1 MSTQKVHVKLFNY
14 LVTFSISLLLLMG
27 IAIGQ
32 TPGTGAISGIVY
44 DPTGR
49 VVQNAEVLV
58 SNEATHAARKVTT
71 TAEGF
76 YRVQLLSPGHYSVMV
91 TSVGF
96 APHTSQAIEVTVS
109 ETTSLNVSLTVAAA
123 SASVQVSNYAEVA
136 ELESSTLG
144 GLVNETAIQGLP
156 LSNRNFT
163 QILGLSPGV
172 VVDLPN
178 ATLMGTGSQNVASDG
193 ATPTANNFQFNGV
206 DANNLVENSFAIAN
220 TSEVGVAIPAPDV
233 IEEFRVQ
240 TANFDA
246 AYGRGTGANVD
257 MVSKSGTNRVHG
269 SAWEFV
275 RNNIFNANDFFLKQ
289 AGQPRSELKHN
300 QFGGTVGGPIV
311 RDKTFFFVGYEG
323 LTEVN
328 GLSPGSKITAI
339 YPLLTSDRSAAAL
352 GALFCPANHLNN
364 MGQPASGYLT
374 LAGGTQVACDGSN
387 INPVALAVLNA
398 KLPNGQLA
406 VPNPQV
412 ALPNTGP
419 DASDQM
425 PMGQSTFSIPGRFRE
440 DQFSI
445 NGDQM
450 LSQKN
455 TLAGRFFYSRA
466 TQSQA
471 FEPNAADVPG
481 WGGQQLARNTMFVLA
496 DTHVFGSNLLNIA
509 RFGYMRFD
517 GNSSIV
523 NPLTAEAIG
532 IDTPTG
538 MVGPDS
544 NAPGIWAG
552 GLMIG
557 DAGTPSQWQVT
568 NSFIYQDTVSWTRG
582 RHNARF
588 GVEFKR
594 HEVDEDQPV
603 ETDGLLQIATF
614 SDFLVGQSAAQNG
627 SPSGLSNVTSS
638 TAGGGIFRRNERYTD
653 FAGFAQDDIKL
664 TKRLTINAGLRYEIF
679 SAPIETDGRLANFN
693 ANIAS
698 TGPVPETG
706 TFNGFTMP
714 SNFTGTVPDGVE
726 KTSFPGLYK
735 TPLGDVSPRF
745 GFVWQVTDKPVLV
758 VRGGAGIY
766 YDEHSGNIAEQTLT
780 QPPFA
785 SLQILS
791 GSQSA
796 GATLQNPFVPHVLP
810 TSSYPVFTPRT
821 PTSTPFIEGTNP
833 NLVDGRTTEY
843 NLNILYTLGRGYLL
857 EVGYVGTNSNHR
869 SGQIEFDQASL
880 ASPENPVNGQTNNSI
895 ANAALRMPIQGV
907 SEGSLFTD
915 SVFVAN
921 YNALQVSV
929 TRNMR
934 HGFQFQGSYTWSK
947 NLDEVANETG
957 TDVFELQLPTD
968 NQHNLL
974 TSYGLAGDDRD
985 QRVVFNF
992 TWQTPKLHQGP
1003 TVTRYLLNDWVF
1015 SGIGVFQSGIPLS
1028 VFDGNAGSV
1037 YALLGGEVRAE
1048 RTGSNPST
1056 HGSLFSRV
1064 QNTYLDASA
1073 FTRAP
1078 EAPNGTSLADQDFG
1092 NSGVGIVRGPG
1103 QHNVDIA
1110 IERLFPIKGGS
1121 AFLFRAEAFNLTNTP
1136 QFANPNTSL
1145 GYTDATQ
1152 ENPVA
1157 SPTFGKITSTVTNP
1171 RIIQFAAKYQF

>member
-1 MSTQKVHVKLFNY
+1 MKLFNF
-14 LVTFSISLLLLMG
+14 LVTFSISLLLLTG
-27 IAIGQ
+27 IALSQ

-44 DPTGR
+44 DPAGR
-49 VVQNAEVLV
+49 VVQNAGITVV
-58 SNEATHAARKVTT
+58 NEATHASRKVET
-71 TAEGF
+71 TAEGL
-76 YRVQLLSPGHYSVMV
+76 YRVQLLQPGHYTVMV
-91 TSVGF
+91 TSAGF
-96 APHTSQAIEVTVS
+96 APRTSQAIEVTVS
-109 ETTSLNVSLTVAAA
+109 ETTSLNVSLTIAAESTSVKVA
-123 SASVQVSNYAEVA
+123 NDAEVA

-233 IEEFRVQ
+233 IQEFRVQ

-257 MVSKSGTNRVHG
+257 MVSKSGSDRFHG

-289 AGQPRSELKHN
+289 EGQPRSELKHN

-352 GALFCPANHLNN
+352 GALFCPAGHLNN
-364 MGQPASGYLT
+364 QGQPASGYLT

-406 VPNPQV
+406 VPNPQI

-440 DQFSI
+440 DQFSTNI
-445 NGDQM
+445 DQI

-496 DTHVFGSNLLNIA
+496 DTHIVNSNLLNVA

-523 NPLTAEAIG
+523 NPLTAAAIG

-538 MVGPDS
+538 VVGPTS

-568 NSFIYQDTVSWTRG
+568 NSFIYQDTVSWTHG

-627 SPSGLSNVTSS
+627 SPQGLSNVTTA
-638 TAGGGIFRRNERYTD
+638 TAGGGIFRRDTRYTD
-653 FAGFAQDDIKL
+653 FGGFAQDDIKL
-664 TKRLTINAGLRYEIF
+664 TSRLTINAGLRYEIF
-679 SAPIETDGRLANFN
+679 GAPIETNGRLANFN

-698 TGPVPETG
+698 TGPVPTTG
-706 TFNGFTMP
+706 TFSGFTMP
-714 SNFTGTVPDGVE
+714 SNFTGTVPMGVE

-745 GFVWQVTDKPVLV
+745 GFVWQVTDRPVLV

-766 YDEHSGNIAEQTLT
+766 YDEHSGNISEQTLT

-810 TSSYPVFTPRT
+810 ESSYPVFTPRT

-843 NLNILYTLGRGYLL
+843 NLNILYTLGRGYVL
-857 EVGYVGTNSNHR
+857 EAGYVGTNSSHR
-869 SGQIEFDQASL
+869 SGQIEFDQAAL

-929 TRNMR
+929 TRQMR

-992 TWQTPKLHQGP
+992 TWQTPKIHEGP
-1003 TVTRYLLNDWVF
+1003 AVTRHLLNDWVF

-1103 QHNVDIA
+1103 QHNIDLAV
-1110 IERLFPIKGGS
+1110 ERLFPIKGGS

-1152 ENPVA
+1152 LNPVA
-1157 SPTFGKITSTVTNP
+1157 SSTFGKITSTVTNP

>member
-1 MSTQKVHVKLFNY
+1 MTLSNY
-14 LVTFSISLLLLMG
+14 LAAFLIALLLPIG
-27 IAIGQ
+27 IAFGQ
-32 TPGTGAISGIVY
+32 TPGTGAVAGLVH
-44 DPTGR
+44 DPAGR
-49 VVQNAEVLV
+49 LVQNAEILV
-58 SNEATHAARKVTT
+58 VNEATHSSRMVTT
-71 TAEGF
+71 TSEGF
-76 YRVQLLSPGHYSVMV
+76 YRVQVLQPGYYSVTV
-91 TSVGF
+91 TSAGF
-96 APHTSQAIEVTVS
+96 APHISQGIEVTVS
-109 ETTSLNVSLTVAAA
+109 ETTSLNVSLTISTA
-123 SASVQVSNYAEVA
+123 STTVKVVNDAEVA

-220 TSEVGVAIPAPDV
+220 TSEIGVAIPSPDV

-257 MVSKSGTNRVHG
+257 MVSKSGSNRFHG
-269 SAWEFV
+269 SVWEFA

-289 AGQPRSELKHN
+289 AGQPKSELKHN

-328 GLSPGSKITAI
+328 GLSPGSKVTAV

-352 GALFCPANHLNN
+352 GALFCPAGHLNSE
-364 MGQPASGYLT
+364 GQPASGYLT
-374 LAGGTQVACDGSN
+374 LAGGAQVACDGSN

-398 KLPNGQLA
+398 KLANGQLA
-406 VPNPQV
+406 VPNPQI

-419 DASDQM
+419 DASDQL

-445 NGDQM
+445 NGDQI

-481 WGGQQLARNTMFVLA
+481 WSGQQLARNTMFVLA
-496 DTHVFGSNLLNIA
+496 DTQVFNSNLLNAA

-517 GNSSIV
+517 GSSSIV

-538 MVGPDS
+538 EVGPDS
-544 NAPGIWAG
+544 SAPGIWAG

-568 NSFIYQDTVSWTRG
+568 NSFIYQDTVSWTHG

-588 GVEFKR
+588 GLEFKR
-594 HEVDEDQPV
+594 HEVDENQPV

-627 SPSGLSNVTSS
+627 SPSGLSNVTSA

-653 FAGFAQDDIKL
+653 FGGFAQDDIKL
-664 TKRLTINAGLRYEIF
+664 TRRLTINAGLRYEIF
-679 SAPIETDGRLANFN
+679 GAALETNGRLANFN

-698 TGPVPETG
+698 TGPVSETG
-706 TFNGFTMP
+706 TFSGFTMP
-714 SNFTGTVPDGVE
+714 SNFTGTVPEGVE

-735 TPLGDVSPRF
+735 TPLEDVSPRF
-745 GFVWQVTDKPVLV
+745 GFVWQVMDKPVVV
-758 VRGGAGIY
+758 VRGGVGIY
-766 YDEHSGNIAEQTLT
+766 YDEHSGNLAEQTLT

-796 GATLQNPFVPHVLP
+796 PATLQNPFVPHVLP
-810 TSSYPVFTPRT
+810 NSSYPVFTPRT
-821 PTSTPFIEGTNP
+821 PTSIPFIEGTNP
-833 NLVDGRTTEY
+833 NTLDGKTTEY
-843 NLNILYTLGRGYLL
+843 NLNVQYALGRSYVLQ
-857 EVGYVGTNSNHR
+857 VGYVGTNSNHR
-869 SGQIEFDQASL
+869 SGQIEFDQAFL
-880 ASPENPVNGQTNNSI
+880 ASPENPVNGETTNSI

-929 TRNMR
+929 TRHMQ

-947 NLDEVANETG
+947 NLDEVNGETG

-968 NQHNLL
+968 NQRDLR

-992 TWQTPKLHQGP
+992 TWQTPKVNHGP
-1003 TVTRYLLNDWVF
+1003 KPIRYLLDDWVF
-1015 SGIGVFQSGIPLS
+1015 SGIGVFQTGIPLS
-1028 VFDGNAGSV
+1028 IIDGNAGSV

-1103 QHNVDIA
+1103 QHNVDLA

-1136 QFANPNTSL
+1136 QFGNPSNSL

-1152 ENPVA
+1152 VNPVA
-1157 SPTFGKITSTVTNP
+1157 SSTFGKITSTVTNP
-1171 RIIQFAAKYQF
+1171 RIIQFAAKFQF

>member
-1 MSTQKVHVKLFNY
+1 MFIQKVHVKLLNY
-14 LVTFSISLLLLMG
+14 LATFSVSLLLLMG
-27 IAIGQ
+27 TAFGQ

-44 DPTGR
+44 DPAGR
-49 VVQNAEVLV
+49 VVQNAGILV
-58 SNEATHAARKVTT
+58 VNEATHASRKVVT

-76 YRVQLLSPGHYSVMV
+76 YRVQLLQPGDYTVMV
-91 TSVGF
+91 TSAGF
-96 APHTSQAIEVTVS
+96 AAHTSQAIEVTVS
-109 ETTSLNVSLTVAAA
+109 ETTSLNVSLTIAAA
-123 SASVQVSNYAEVA
+123 STSVRVANGAEVA

-144 GLVNETAIQGLP
+144 GLVNDTAIQGLP

-257 MVSKSGTNRVHG
+257 MVSKSGTNRFHG
-269 SAWEFV
+269 SDWEFV

-289 AGQPRSELKHN
+289 EGQPRSELKHN
-300 QFGGTVGGPIV
+300 QFGGTLGGPIV

-328 GLSPGSKITAI
+328 GLSPGSKVTAI

-352 GALFCPANHLNN
+352 GALFCPAGHLDN

-374 LAGGTQVACDGSN
+374 LAGGAQVACDGSN

-406 VPNPQV
+406 VPNPQI

-419 DASDQM
+419 DASDEL

-440 DQFSI
+440 DQFSTNI
-445 NGDQM
+445 DQI

-496 DTHVFGSNLLNIA
+496 DTHIVNSNLLNVA

-523 NPLTAEAIG
+523 NPLTAQAIG

-538 MVGPDS
+538 MVGPTS

-568 NSFIYQDTVSWTRG
+568 NSFIYQDTVSWTHG
-582 RHNARF
+582 RHSARF

-603 ETDGLLQIATF
+603 ETDGLLQIGTF

-627 SPSGLSNVTSS
+627 SPSGLSNVTSA

-653 FAGFAQDDIKL
+653 FGGFAQDDIKL
-664 TKRLTINAGLRYEIF
+664 MKRLTINAGLRYEIF
-679 SAPIETDGRLANFN
+679 GAPVETNGRLANFN
-693 ANIAS
+693 ADIAS
-698 TGPVPETG
+698 TGPVPTTG
-706 TFNGFTMP
+706 TFSGFTMP
-714 SNFTGTVPDGVE
+714 SNFTGTVPMGVE

-735 TPLGDVSPRF
+735 TRLGDVSPRF

-791 GSQSA
+791 ASQSA

-810 TSSYPVFTPRT
+810 NSSYPIFTPRT

-833 NLVDGRTTEY
+833 NMLDGRTTEY
-843 NLNILYTLGRGYLL
+843 NLNVLYSLGRSYLL
-857 EVGYVGTNSNHR
+857 EVGYVGTSSTHR
-869 SGQIEFDQASL
+869 PGQVEFDQASL
-880 ASPENPVNGQTNNSI
+880 AGPQNPVNGETTNSI

-915 SVFVAN
+915 SVFIAN

-929 TRNMR
+929 TRRMQ
-934 HGFQFQGSYTWSK
+934 HGFQVQGSYTWSK

-957 TDVFELQLPTD
+957 TDVFELQLSTD
-968 NQHNLL
+968 NQHNLRS
-974 TSYGLAGDDRD
+974 SYGLAGDDRD

-992 TWQTPKLHQGP
+992 TWQTPKLNQAP
-1003 TVTRYLLNDWVF
+1003 KLARYVLNDWEF
-1015 SGIGVFQSGIPLS
+1015 SGIGVFQAGIPLS

-1064 QNTYLDASA
+1064 QNTYLDATA

-1103 QHNVDIA
+1103 QHNVDMA
-1110 IERLFPIKGGS
+1110 VERLFPIKGGS
-1121 AFLFRAEAFNLTNTP
+1121 SFTFRAEAYNLTNTP

-1145 GYTDATQ
+1145 GYTDPTQ
-1152 ENPVA
+1152 VDPVA
-1157 SPTFGKITSTVTNP
+1157 SATFGKITSTVTNP

>member
-1 MSTQKVHVKLFNY
+1 MKIFNQLAAFALF
-14 LVTFSISLLLLMG
+14 LLLLAG
-27 IAIGQ
+27 AAFGQ
-32 TPGTGAISGIVY
+32 TPGTGAITGIVH
-44 DPTGR
+44 DPAGR
-49 VVQNAEVLV
+49 VVQNAEILV
-58 SNEATHAARKVTT
+58 VNEATHASRKVATT
-71 TAEGF
+71 GEGF
-76 YRVQLLSPGHYSVMV
+76 YRVQLLQPGHYTVMV
-91 TSVGF
+91 TSTGF
-96 APHTSQAIEVTVS
+96 APHISQAIEVTVS
-109 ETTSLNVSLTVAAA
+109 ETTSLNVSLTIATA
-123 SASVQVSNYAEVA
+123 STYVQVANDAEVA
-136 ELESSTLG
+136 ELEGSTLG
-144 GLVNETAIQGLP
+144 GLVNDTAIQGLP

-178 ATLMGTGSQNVASDG
+178 ATQLGTGSQNVASDG

-206 DANNLVENSFAIAN
+206 DANNLIENSFAIAN

-257 MVSKSGTNRVHG
+257 MVSKSGTNRFHG

-289 AGQPRSELKHN
+289 ADQPRSDLKHN
-300 QFGGTVGGPIV
+300 QFGGTLGGPII

-323 LTEVN
+323 LTEIN
-328 GLSPGSKITAI
+328 GLSGGAKETAV
-339 YPLLTSDRSAAAL
+339 YPLLTSDRSVAAL
-352 GALFCPANHLNN
+352 GALFCPAGHLNA

-374 LAGGTQVACDGSN
+374 QAGGVQVACDGSN

-412 ALPNTGP
+412 ALPVTGM

-425 PMGQSTFSIPGRFRE
+425 PMGQSTFSIPARARE
-440 DQFSI
+440 DQFSTNI
-445 NGDQM
+445 DQI

-496 DTHVFGSNLLNIA
+496 DTHIINSNLLNVA

-523 NPLTAEAIG
+523 NPLTAHAIG

-538 MVGPDS
+538 MVGASS

-568 NSFIYQDTVSWTRG
+568 NSFIYQDTLSWTHG

-603 ETDGLLQIATF
+603 ETDGLLQIGTF

-627 SPSGLSNVTSS
+627 SPSGLSNVTSA

-653 FAGFAQDDIKL
+653 FGGFAQDDIKL
-664 TKRLTINAGLRYEIF
+664 MKRLTINAGLRYEIF
-679 SAPIETDGRLANFN
+679 GSPVETNGRLANFN
-693 ANIAS
+693 ADIAI
-698 TGPVPETG
+698 TGLLPAAG
-706 TFNGFTMP
+706 TFSGFTMP
-714 SNFTGTVPDGVE
+714 SNFAGSVPAGVE

-735 TPLGDVSPRF
+735 TRLGDVSPRF

-758 VRGGAGIY
+758 VRGGVGLY
-766 YDEHSGNIAEQTLT
+766 YDEHSGNLAEQTLT

-791 GSQSA
+791 ASQNA
-796 GATLQNPFVPHVLP
+796 TATLQNPFVPHVLP
-810 TSSYPVFTPRT
+810 NSSYPVFTPRT

-833 NLVDGRTTEY
+833 NVLDGRTTEY
-843 NLNILYTLGRGYLL
+843 NLNVLYAPGRSYVL
-857 EVGYVGTNSNHR
+857 EVGYVGTNSTHR
-869 SGQIEFDQASL
+869 PGQVEFDQASL
-880 ASPENPVNGQTNNSI
+880 ASPQNPVNGETTNSI
-895 ANAALRMPIQGV
+895 ENAALRMPIQGV

-915 SVFVAN
+915 SVFIAN
-921 YNALQVSV
+921 YNSLQVSV
-929 TRNMR
+929 TRHMQ
-934 HGFQFQGSYTWSK
+934 HGFQVQGSYTWSK

-957 TDVFELQLPTD
+957 TDVFELQLPTGD
-968 NQHNLL
+968 QHNLRSS
-974 TSYGLAGDDRD
+974 SYGLAGDDRD

-992 TWQTPKLHQGP
+992 TWQTPKHNQAPRLA
-1003 TVTRYLLNDWVF
+1003 RYVINDWAF
-1015 SGIGVFQSGIPLS
+1015 SGIGVFQAGIPLS

-1103 QHNVDIA
+1103 QHNVDLA
-1110 IERLFPIKGGS
+1110 VERLFPIKGGS
-1121 AFLFRAEAFNLTNTP
+1121 HFLFRAEAYNLTNTP

-1145 GYTDATQ
+1145 GYTDPTQ
-1152 ENPVA
+1152 VDPVA
-1157 SPTFGKITSTVTNP
+1157 SSTFGKITSTLTNP